1 MINESITILNKL
13 GLHTRAAAKVVA
25 LATQFESTIQFQFN
39 NKTAD
44 CKSIMALIL
53 LGLTKGISFHLI
65 ISGSDEIA
73 ARDAIVTLV
82 NQRFGES
89 E

>member
-1 MINESITILNKL
+1 MINELITIQNKL

-25 LATQFESTIQFQFN
+25 LANQFQSTIQFQYQ
-39 NKTAD
+39 NKIAD

-53 LGLTKGISFHLI
+53 LGLTKGVTLNLV
-65 ISGSDEIA
+65 ISGVDEIA
-73 ARDAIVTLV
+73 ARDAIVELV

-89 E
+89 N

>member
-1 MINESITILNKL
+1 MINESITIVNKL

-25 LATQFESTIQFQFN
+25 LATQFESTIQFQYQD
-39 NKTAD
+39 KTAN

-53 LGLTKGISFHLI
+53 LGLTKGALFHLV
-65 ISGSDEIA
+65 ISGPDEIT
-73 ARDAIVTLV
+73 ARDALVALV

>member
-1 MINESITILNKL
+1 MINESIIITNKL

-25 LATQFESTIQFQFN
+25 LATQFESSIQFQFN
-39 NKTAD
+39 DKTAD

-53 LGLTKGISFHLI
+53 LGLTKGASLHLV
-65 ISGSDEIA
+65 ISGTDEIA
-73 ARDAIVTLV
+73 ARDAIVTLI
-82 NQRFGES
+82 NQRFGEA